1 MPVKDE
7 VKLIPLSTDDNIN
20 FLSNDGE
27 YKHVISAG
35 LECNPICKKKSGHQ
49 PWPNFNKNCL
59 FGFVV
64 SYGVCNIKRTNNLC

>member
-49 PWPNFNKNCL
+49 P
-59 FGFVV
+59 
-64 SYGVCNIKRTNNLC
+64 